1 MYSYLSIKAAG
12 VGGGELVGP
21 ADEQVAGGGIAGP
34 LVTPL
39 RDRGEAVD
47 SCTLNTL
54 VKKK

>member
-21 ADEQVAGGGIAGP
+21 ADEQVAGSGIAGP